1 MVRILLVDDTTP
13 ARRVTARLLRDR
25 GHGVREADGLRSA
38 IAALEAEAFDLILTD
53 LRMPDGNGLDVL
65 RASRARRPEA
75 LVILLTAYAEWQS
88 AKDAMRLGA
97 IDYLEKG
104 TAPDDF
110 VRRVED
116 AVALS
121 RGDWMGTDNPALA
134 SALGSPDAVRGQRM
148 VLTVLLA
155 DLRESLQLIAGQ
167 DLEGARAL
175 LDAVVGRLIDAVHH
189 HGGTVNQVMG
199 DGIMALFGAPR
210 RADDHALRACTA
222 SWAMQD
228 AVVQYS
234 AALRRARGQDVQIRV
249 GLASGEV
256 IVRSLD
262 HDLRRDYTAV
272 GLTTHLAARLEQA
285 ARPGT
290 VLMSAATRHQAGR
303 SVRVIPRGRMVL
315 KGLPDG
321 VDTYELLGLVPSGEA
336 DAVAPACEPD
346 SGPSV

>member
-1 MVRILLVDDTTP
+1 MARILLVDDATP
-13 ARRVTARLLRDR
+13 ARRATARLLRDR

-38 IAALEAEAFDLILTD
+38 IAALEGEAFDLILTD

-97 IDYLEKG
+97 VDYLEKG
-104 TAPDDF
+104 TAPEEF

-116 AVALS
+116 AVALT
-121 RGDWMGTDNPALA
+121 RGDWMGTDNPTLTN
-134 SALGSPDAVRGQRM
+134 ALGSPDAVRGERM

-175 LDAVVGRLIDAVHH
+175 LDAVVGRLIDAVHR

-210 RADDHALRACTA
+210 RAEDHALRACAA

-262 HDLRRDYTAV
+262 RDYTAV

-303 SVRVIPRGRMVL
+303 SIRVIPRGRMIL

-336 DAVAPACEPD
+336 TP
-346 SGPSV
+346 